1 MISINL
7 KDEYRAAPWDYI
19 QPRTFPGWFLAKRDR
34 RGRCGMVEKAEFNT
48 LEKAEKRRAVLLEES
63 PGADILVVE
72 HTVVVTP
79 RASRKADRIR
89 FNYNI
94 PKDIDMTRARG
105 QFEQFW
111 RQDTRCQ
118 ADRIA
123 WYCGEVQALMGTAGT
138 ALDAAEDRQIRDEK
152 SFVVYSGGQPF
163 MHATGW
169 VRQIQQDCRLSVHAE
184 LFHRAVE
191 MGMKAVVVAEC
202 GGGAPT
208 HELGHNLGTVW
219 RAMSKDRQNDIGR
232 IFDKKFRQAP
242 PASKAGFG
250 ELAEEY
256 GRGGRYGNGVY
267 DLLRYRGDD
276 PKPLPDQNIAHHLW
290 KMASTLQLHYVSEVA
305 GFAVMLYGV
314 LTGYR
319 NTIH

>member
-7 KDEYRAAPWDYI
+7 KGEYRADPWDYI
-19 QPRTFPGWFLAKRDR
+19 QPRMFPGWFLVK
-34 RGRCGMVEKAEFNT
+34 RGRGGMAENAEFNT
-48 LEKAEKRRAVLLEES
+48 REEAEKRRVELLEES

-72 HTVVVTP
+72 HAVVVTP
-79 RASRKADRIR
+79 CASRKADCIR
-89 FNYNI
+89 FHYNV
-94 PKDIDMTRARG
+94 PKGIDMQRARG

-123 WYCGEVQALMGTAGT
+123 WYIGEVQALMGTAGT
-138 ALDAAEDRQIRDEK
+138 ALDAAEDRQMRDGK
-152 SFVVYSGGQPF
+152 SFVVYSGGQPS
-163 MHATGW
+163 MHATDW
-169 VRQIQQDCRLSVHAE
+169 VGQIQQDCRLSVHAE
-184 LFHRAVE
+184 LFHRAAE
-191 MGMKAVVVAEC
+191 LGMKAVVVAEC
-202 GGGAPT
+202 GGRVPT

-219 RAMSKDRQNDIGR
+219 RAVSKDRQREINR
-232 IFDKKFRQAP
+232 IFDREYRQTH
-242 PASKAGFG
+242 PASKASFG
-250 ELAEEY
+250 ALAEAY
-256 GRGGRYGNGVY
+256 GAEHVKGGKNGVY

-276 PKPLPDQNIAHHLW
+276 PKPLSDPNIAHHLW

-305 GFAVMLYGV
+305 GFTVMLHGV